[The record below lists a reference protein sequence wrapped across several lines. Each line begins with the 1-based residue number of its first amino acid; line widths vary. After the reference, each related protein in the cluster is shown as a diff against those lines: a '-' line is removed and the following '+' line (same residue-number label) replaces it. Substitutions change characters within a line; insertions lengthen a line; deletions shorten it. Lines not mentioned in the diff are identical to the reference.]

1 MGVLYEG
8 DYIAME
14 GREILEMFMRSV
26 GEHMDTK
33 GRAAVSIN
41 GRPALIVTIDRETG
55 EVTARN
61 AITDTTAADAVIDYL
76 NTIAGTKYQKTPKNR
91 SYINARIA
99 EGHTP
104 EDCRRV
110 IDSRWATWKGTSM
123 QEYMRPCTLFNSEKF
138 EGYLA
143 AAKTN
148 IKKIAGSYF
157 MNHIQHQYSADEL
170 AKIGVDL
177 LGD

>member
-1 MGVLYEG
+1 
-8 DYIAME
+8 ME
-14 GREILEMFMRSV
+14 SREILEMFMRSV

-41 GRPALIVTIDRETG
+41 GRPALIVTINRETR
-55 EVTARN
+55 EVTARD

-91 SYINARIA
+91 GYINARIA

-110 IDSRWATWKGTSM
+110 IDNRWAAWRGTNM
-123 QEYMRPCTLFNSEKF
+123 QEFMRPCTLFNSEKF
-138 EGYLA
+138 EGYLS
-143 AAKTN
+143 AAKTGAR
-148 IKKIAGSYF
+148 KKPDSYF
-157 MNHIQHQYSADEL
+157 MNHSQRRYSADEL

-177 LGD
+177 IGDLGED

>member
-1 MGVLYEG
+1 
-8 DYIAME
+8 ME

-26 GEHMDTK
+26 GEHMSTTGK
-33 GRAAVSIN
+33 AVVSIN
-41 GRPALIVTIDRETG
+41 GKAALTVTIDRTTG
-55 EVTARN
+55 EISAKSI
-61 AITDTTAADAVIDYL
+61 ATDTTAADAVIDYL
-76 NTIAGTKYQKTPKNR
+76 NTVAGTKYQKTPKNR

-110 IDSRWATWKGTSM
+110 IDNRWAVWKGTAM

-148 IKKIAGSYF
+148 VKKIAGSHF
-157 MNHIQHQYSADEL
+157 MNHIQRQYSADEL
-170 AKIGVDL
+170 AKIGIDL
-177 LGD
+177 IGDLGED